1 MVSDEQHLNV
11 RQRIAAHEHAL
22 GPAVHI
28 AGDERIKVAR
38 RAEDRQPQLVF
49 SALAHRRIERQR
61 RLADGGL
68 RFLRH
73 IADLHAVA
81 LRERE
86 HLGLFAVLLRNV
98 GKVERIDADTGKQ
111 QRQTVGVVGMVVREH
126 HRVEPPYPCAE
137 KIVRGDIA
145 RTDVGIAAAAVHEHA
160 MTPGEQRNALA
171 LSDIERRDMQAPAL
185 KLQRV
190 EARCRKEHRHRQ
202 RAGDPPAVPPP
213 PRDSTDGKECIDI
226 HKPQH
231 GERGVKIERVERQ
244 PLQQSRNKKHIP
256 HAERHERHKGRADR
270 RDGHAQQQSEQT
282 RAEDKAHHPQAQE
295 VTQK

>member
-1 MVSDEQHLNV
+1 M
-11 RQRIAAHEHAL
+11 
-22 GPAVHI
+22 
-28 AGDERIKVAR
+28 
-38 RAEDRQPQLVF
+38 
-49 SALAHRRIERQR
+49 
-61 RLADGGL
+61 
-68 RFLRH
+68 
-73 IADLHAVA
+73 
-81 LRERE
+81 
-86 HLGLFAVLLRNV
+86 
-98 GKVERIDADTGKQ
+98 
-111 QRQTVGVVGMVVREH
+111 VGVIVREH

-213 PRDSTDGKECIDI
+213 PRDGADGEERIDVEQ
-226 HKPQH
+226 PQH
-231 GERGVKIERVERQ
+231 GKRGVEIERVERQ
-244 PLQQSRNKKHIP
+244 ALQQSRNKKHIP

-270 RDGHAQQQSEQT
+270 RDGHAQQQAEQP